1 MKIKNL
7 LKIACNALL
16 LNKKRTILTML
27 GIIIGIS
34 SVALM
39 ISLGQSS
46 TVIIN
51 NQFSGLGA
59 NLIMVSNVRKDVMG
73 VVVGTENMKNMK
85 LKDVEAI
92 RKRARHIAKA
102 TPCVTDMEQIV
113 CGSHNCPGIM
123 MGANTDYLDISNSKI
138 EKGRAFT
145 IQEEETA
152 AKVCILGQTVVK
164 SLFPNGENPVGKE
177 VRFGKMPM
185 TVIGTIAEKGKNMTG
200 DDYDDIIITPYT
212 TVQKRLLNIDY
223 IHMIMASA
231 TSEEVSADA
240 VEEVKSIML
249 QMHKIKPD
257 SDPDFEVSSL
267 SQILE
272 MIGSIMA
279 VLSAFL
285 VAIAAISLI
294 VGGIGI
300 MNIMYVTVTERTR
313 EIGLRRSLGAKN
325 KDILRQF
332 LFESAILSL
341 AGGIIGVIVGLLLSA
356 LVLFAFNMGFMVSI
370 TAVVVSFVVCATIG
384 IFFGWYPAK
393 KAAALDPIM
402 ALRYE

>member
-7 LKIACNALL
+7 IKIAWRALL
-16 LNKKRTILTML
+16 LNKKRAVLTML

-34 SVALM
+34 SVVLM
-39 ISLGQSS
+39 VSLGQSS
-46 TVIIN
+46 TVIIS
-51 NQFSGLGA
+51 NQFSGLGT

-73 VVVGTENMKNMK
+73 VMVGTENMKNMK
-85 LKDVEAI
+85 LKDVDAI
-92 RKRARHIAKA
+92 RKRARHITKV
-102 TPCVTDMEQIV
+102 TPCVTAMEQMV
-113 CGSHNCPGIM
+113 CGSHNYPGVM
-123 MGANTDYLDISNSKI
+123 MGANVDYLDISNSKI
-138 EKGRAFT
+138 DKGRAFT

-152 AKVCILGQTVVK
+152 AKVCILGQTVIK
-164 SLFPNGENPVGKE
+164 TLFPKDENPVGKE
-177 VRFGKMPM
+177 VRFGKTPM
-185 TVIGTIAEKGKNMTG
+185 LVIGTIAEKGKNMTG
-200 DDYDDIIITPYT
+200 DDYDDVIIAPYT

-231 TSEEVSADA
+231 ASEEACDDA
-240 VEEVKSIML
+240 VKETQAIMT

-257 SDPDFEVSSL
+257 GDPDFEVTSL
-267 SQILE
+267 TQMLNI
-272 MIGSIMA
+272 MGSIMA

-285 VAIAAISLI
+285 VAIAAISLV

-341 AGGIIGVIVGLLLSA
+341 AGGIIGIIVGLLLSA
-356 LVLFAFNMGFMVSI
+356 LVLFALDMGFMVSI
-370 TAVVVSFVVCATIG
+370 TAIVVSFMVCATIG

-393 KAAALDPIM
+393 KAAALDPIT

>member
-7 LKIACNALL
+7 IKIAWKALL
-16 LNKKRTILTML
+16 LNKKRALLTML

-34 SVALM
+34 SVVLM
-39 ISLGQSS
+39 VSLGQSS
-46 TVIIN
+46 TTLIR
-51 NQFSGLGA
+51 NQVAGFGT

-92 RKRARHIAKA
+92 RKRARHITQV
-102 TPCVTDMEQIV
+102 TPCVTAMEQMV

-123 MGANTDYLDISNSKI
+123 MGANVDYLAISNSKI
-138 EKGRAFT
+138 DKGRAFT
-145 IQEEETA
+145 LQEEETA
-152 AKVCILGQTVVK
+152 AKVCILGQTVIK

-185 TVIGTIAEKGKNMTG
+185 VVIGTIAEKGKNFTG
-200 DDYDDIIITPYT
+200 DDYDDIIIAPYT

-223 IHMIMASA
+223 IHMIMATT
-231 TSEEVSADA
+231 TSEEDSEVA
-240 VEEVKSIML
+240 VKEVQSIMT
-249 QMHKIKPD
+249 QMHKIK
-257 SDPDFEVSSL
+257 SDEDADFEVASL
-267 SQILE
+267 TQMLD
-272 MIGSIMA
+272 MMNSIMG

-325 KDILRQF
+325 NDILRQF
-332 LFESAILSL
+332 LFESAMLSL
-341 AGGIIGVIVGLLLSA
+341 AGGIIGIIAGLLLSV
-356 LVLFAFNMGFMVSI
+356 LVLFALGMGFMVSI
-370 TAVVVSFVVCATIG
+370 TAVAVSFIVCATIG
-384 IFFGWYPAK
+384 IFFGWYPAR
-393 KAAALDPIM
+393 KAAALDPIT
-402 ALRYE
+402 ALRFE

>member
-7 LKIACNALL
+7 LTIAWNALL
-16 LNKKRTILTML
+16 LNKKRAILTML

-34 SVALM
+34 SVVLM
-39 ISLGQSS
+39 VSIGQSS
-46 TVIIN
+46 TVIIS
-51 NQFSGLGA
+51 NQFSGLGT

-73 VVVGTENMKNMK
+73 VMVGTENMKNMK

-92 RKRARHIAKA
+92 RKRARHIAKV
-102 TPCVTDMEQIV
+102 TPCVTCMEQIV
-113 CGSHNCPGIM
+113 CGSHNWPGIM
-123 MGANTDYLDISNSKI
+123 MGASVDYFDISNSQI
-138 EKGRAFT
+138 TKGRAFT

-164 SLFPNGENPVGKE
+164 SLFPTGENPIGKE
-177 VRFGKMPM
+177 IRFGMIPM
-185 TVIGTIAEKGKNMTG
+185 KVIGTLEEKGKNMTG
-200 DDYDDIIITPYT
+200 DDYDDTVIAPYT

-231 TSEEVSADA
+231 TSEEDSEAA
-240 VEEVKSIML
+240 VKEIESIMR
-249 QMHKIKPD
+249 QTHNIKTGD
-257 SDPDFEVSSL
+257 EPDFEVNSL
-267 SQILE
+267 KEILE
-272 MIGSIMA
+272 IMGLVMA
-279 VLSAFL
+279 VFSAFL

-332 LFESAILSL
+332 LFESAMLSL
-341 AGGIIGVIVGLLLSA
+341 VGGIIGIILGLLLSA
-356 LVLFAFNMGFMVSI
+356 LILFALDMGFMVSI

-393 KAAALDPIM
+393 KAASLDPIV

>member
-1 MKIKNL
+1 
-7 LKIACNALL
+7 
-16 LNKKRTILTML
+16 
-27 GIIIGIS
+27 
-34 SVALM
+34 
-39 ISLGQSS
+39 
-46 TVIIN
+46 
-51 NQFSGLGA
+51 
-59 NLIMVSNVRKDVMG
+59 
-73 VVVGTENMKNMK
+73 
-85 LKDVEAI
+85 
-92 RKRARHIAKA
+92 
-102 TPCVTDMEQIV
+102 MEQIV
-113 CGSHNCPGIM
+113 SGSHNAPGIM
-123 MGANTDYLDISNSKI
+123 MGANVDYLDISNSKI

-145 IQEEETA
+145 LQEEETA
-152 AKVCILGQTVVK
+152 AKVCILGQTVIK

-200 DDYDDIIITPYT
+200 DDYDDIIIAPYT

-223 IHMIMASA
+223 IHMMMASA
-231 TSEEVSADA
+231 TSEEATEEA
-240 VEEVKSIML
+240 VKETNSIML
-249 QMHKIKPD
+249 QMHKFHADDDK
-257 SDPDFEVSSL
+257 PDFEVTSL
-267 SQILE
+267 TQILGI
-272 MIGSIMA
+272 MGTIMA

-325 KDILRQF
+325 NDILRQF
-332 LFESAILSL
+332 LLESAMLSL
-341 AGGIIGVIVGLLLSA
+341 SGGVIGIIVGLLLSV
-356 LVLFAFNMGFMVSI
+356 LILFALDMGFIISI

-393 KAAALDPIM
+393 KAAALDPIV

>member
-7 LKIACNALL
+7 IKIAWNALL
-16 LNKKRTILTML
+16 LNKKRAVLTML

-34 SVALM
+34 SVVLM
-39 ISLGQSS
+39 VSLGQSS
-46 TVIIN
+46 TVIIG
-51 NQFSGLGA
+51 NQFSGLGT

-85 LKDVEAI
+85 LRDVEVI
-92 RKRARHIAKA
+92 RKRARHIAKV
-102 TPCVTDMEQIV
+102 TPCVTSMEQIV

-123 MGANTDYLDISNSKI
+123 MGANVDYLDISNSKI
-138 EKGRAFT
+138 AKGRTFT
-145 IQEEETA
+145 VQEEETA
-152 AKVCILGQTVVK
+152 AKVCILGQTVIK

-200 DDYDDIIITPYT
+200 DDYDDIIIAPYT

-231 TSEEVSADA
+231 TTEEASEDA
-240 VEEVKSIML
+240 VKEINSIMT

-257 SDPDFEVSSL
+257 SDPDFEVTSL
-267 SQILE
+267 KQILE
-272 MIGSIMA
+272 MMGTIMA

-313 EIGLRRSLGAKN
+313 EIGLRRSLGARN

-332 LFESAILSL
+332 LFESAMLSL
-341 AGGIIGVIVGLLLSA
+341 AGGIIGIIVGLLLSA
-356 LVLFAFNMGFMVSI
+356 LILFVFDMGFMVSI
-370 TAVVVSFVVCATIG
+370 TAVVVSFVVCVTIG

-393 KAAALDPIM
+393 KAAALDPIT

>member
-7 LKIACNALL
+7 IKIVWNALL
-16 LNKKRTILTML
+16 LNKKRAILTML

-34 SVALM
+34 SVVLM
-39 ISLGQSS
+39 VSLGQSS
-46 TVIIN
+46 TVIIS
-51 NQFSGLGA
+51 NQFSGLGT

-73 VVVGTENMKNMK
+73 VMVGTENMKNMK

-92 RKRARHIAKA
+92 RKRAHHITKV
-102 TPCVTDMEQIV
+102 TPCVTAMEQLV
-113 CGSHNCPGIM
+113 CGSHNYPGVM
-123 MGANTDYLDISNSKI
+123 MGANVDYLDISNSKI
-138 EKGRAFT
+138 DKGRAFT

-152 AKVCILGQTVVK
+152 AKVCILGQTVIK

-185 TVIGTIAEKGKNMTG
+185 IVIGTIAEKGKNMTG
-200 DDYDDIIITPYT
+200 DDYDDVIIAPYT

-231 TSEEVSADA
+231 TTEEASEEA
-240 VEEVKSIML
+240 VKETQSIML
-249 QMHKIKPD
+249 QMHKIKSD
-257 SDPDFEVSSL
+257 GDPDFEVASL
-267 SQILE
+267 TQMLNMMST
-272 MIGSIMA
+272 IMA

-332 LFESAILSL
+332 LFESAILS
-341 AGGIIGVIVGLLLSA
+341 
-356 LVLFAFNMGFMVSI
+356 
-370 TAVVVSFVVCATIG
+370 
-384 IFFGWYPAK
+384 
-393 KAAALDPIM
+393 
-402 ALRYE
+402 

>member
-1 MKIKNL
+1 MELKNL
-7 LKIACNALL
+7 IKLAWKALL
-16 LNKKRTILTML
+16 LNKKRAMLTML

-34 SVALM
+34 SVVLM
-39 ISLGQSS
+39 VSLGQSS
-46 TVIIN
+46 TIFIK
-51 NQFSGLGA
+51 NQFSGMGT
-59 NLIMVSNVRKDVMG
+59 NLIIISNVRKDVMG
-73 VVVGTENMKNMK
+73 VMVGTENMKNMK

-92 RKRARHIAKA
+92 RKRARNISMIS
-102 TPCVTDMEQIV
+102 PCVTGMDQIV
-113 CGSHNCPGIM
+113 YGSHNYPGVM
-123 MGANTDYLDISNSKI
+123 MGGNVDYLKI
-138 EKGRAFT
+138 GNYTIAKGRSFS

-152 AKVCILGQTVVK
+152 AKVCMLGQTVINT
-164 SLFPNGENPVGKE
+164 LFPNGENPVGKE
-177 VRFGKMPM
+177 VRFGKIPM
-185 TVIGTIAEKGKNMTG
+185 TVIGVIAEKGKNMTG
-200 DDYDDIIITPYT
+200 DDYDDIIIAPYT

-231 TSEEVSADA
+231 TSEET
-240 VEEVKSIML
+240 VETALAEVETIMQ

-257 SDPDFEVSSL
+257 GDADFEVVSL
-267 SQILE
+267 KAALA
-272 MIGSIMA
+272 MLDTIMA

-285 VAIAAISLI
+285 VTIAAISLI

-332 LFESAILSL
+332 LFESAMLSL
-341 AGGIIGVIVGLLLSA
+341 TGGIIGILAGLALSA
-356 LVLFAFNMGFMVSI
+356 LILFLLDMGFMISLV
-370 TAVVVSFVVCATIG
+370 AVAVSFAVCATIG

-393 KAAALDPIM
+393 KAAALDPIT

>member
-1 MKIKNL
+1 
-7 LKIACNALL
+7 
-16 LNKKRTILTML
+16 
-27 GIIIGIS
+27 
-34 SVALM
+34 
-39 ISLGQSS
+39 
-46 TVIIN
+46 
-51 NQFSGLGA
+51 
-59 NLIMVSNVRKDVMG
+59 
-73 VVVGTENMKNMK
+73 
-85 LKDVEAI
+85 
-92 RKRARHIAKA
+92 
-102 TPCVTDMEQIV
+102 MEQIV
-113 CGSHNCPGIM
+113 CGSNNCPGIM
-123 MGANTDYLDISNSKI
+123 MGGNVDYLDISNSKI
-138 EKGRAFT
+138 VKGRAVT
-145 IQEEETA
+145 EQEEVGA

-164 SLFPNGENPVGKE
+164 TLFPNGENPVGKE

-200 DDYDDIIITPYT
+200 DDYDDIIIAPYS

-231 TSEEVSADA
+231 TSEEDTEAATKEIETV
-240 VEEVKSIML
+240 ML
-249 QMHKIKPD
+249 QMHKIKDMADADFAVD
-257 SDPDFEVSSL
+257 SLKE
-267 SQILE
+267 ILAI
-272 MIGSIMA
+272 MGAIMA

-332 LFESAILSL
+332 LFESAMLSL
-341 AGGIIGVIVGLLLSA
+341 SGGVIGILIGLLLSS
-356 LVLFAFNMGFMVSI
+356 LILFALDMGFMISI
-370 TAVVVSFVVCATIG
+370 PAVVISFVVCATIG

-393 KAAALDPIM
+393 KAAALDPIT

>member
-7 LKIACNALL
+7 IKLAWKALL
-16 LNKKRTILTML
+16 LNKKRAMLTML

-34 SVALM
+34 SVVLM
-39 ISLGQSS
+39 VSLGQSS
-46 TVIIN
+46 TVIISD
-51 NQFSGLGA
+51 QFSSLGT
-59 NLIMVSNVRKDVMG
+59 NLIIVSNVRKDVMG
-73 VVVGTENMKNMK
+73 VTLGTENMKNMK
-85 LKDVEAI
+85 VRDAEFI
-92 RKRARHIAKA
+92 RKRARHVAKVS
-102 TPCVTDMEQIV
+102 PCVTDMEQIV
-113 CGSHNCPGIM
+113 CGSRNHPGIM
-123 MGANTDYLDISNSKI
+123 MGGSVDYLEISNSKI
-138 EKGRAFT
+138 AKGRNFT
-145 IQEEETA
+145 VQEEETA
-152 AKVCILGQTVVK
+152 AKVCILGQVVVEK
-164 SLFPNGENPVGKE
+164 LFPNGENPVGKE

-200 DDYDDIIITPYT
+200 DDYDDIIIAPYT

-231 TSEEVSADA
+231 TSEEASDDA
-240 VEEVKSIML
+240 VKEVETIML
-249 QMHKIKPD
+249 QMHKTKD
-257 SDPDFEVSSL
+257 MTDADFEVASL
-267 SQILE
+267 SQMLAI
-272 MIGSIMA
+272 MGTIMA

-332 LFESAILSL
+332 LFESAMLSL
-341 AGGIIGVIVGLLLSA
+341 SGGVIGIIIGLLLSA
-356 LVLFAFNMGFMVSI
+356 LILFALGMGFMVSI
-370 TAVVVSFVVCATIG
+370 TAVVVSFAVCATIG

-393 KAAALDPIM
+393 KAAALDPIT

>member
-7 LKIACNALL
+7 IKLAWKALL
-16 LNKKRTILTML
+16 LNKKRAMLTML

-34 SVALM
+34 SVVLM
-39 ISLGQSS
+39 VSLGQSS
-46 TVIIN
+46 TVIIK
-51 NQFSGLGA
+51 NQFSGMGT
-59 NLIMVSNVRKDVMG
+59 NLIIVSNIRKDVMG
-73 VVVGTENMKNMK
+73 VTLGPENMKNMK
-85 LKDVEAI
+85 LKDTEAI
-92 RKRARHIAKA
+92 RKRARHVAKIS
-102 TPCVTDMEQIV
+102 PCVTSMEQIV
-113 CGSHNCPGIM
+113 CGSHNYPGIM
-123 MGANTDYLDISNSKI
+123 MGGSVDYLDISNSKI
-138 EKGRAFT
+138 AKGRNFT

-152 AKVCILGQTVVK
+152 AKVCILGQVVIK
-164 SLFPNGENPVGKE
+164 KLFLNGENPIGKE
-177 VRFGKMPM
+177 IRFGKMPM

-200 DDYDDIIITPYT
+200 DDYDDIIIAPYT

-223 IHMIMASA
+223 IHMMMASA
-231 TSEEVSADA
+231 TSEET
-240 VEEVKSIML
+240 VETALVEMESIMR
-249 QMHKIKPD
+249 QMHKIKPGED
-257 SDPDFEVSSL
+257 ADFEVSSL
-267 SQILE
+267 KAALSMLDA
-272 MIGSIMA
+272 IMA

-285 VAIAAISLI
+285 VAIAAISLV

-332 LFESAILSL
+332 LFESAMLSL
-341 AGGIIGVIVGLLLSA
+341 TGGVIGIIFGLLLSA
-356 LVLFAFNMGFMVSI
+356 LILFALDMGFMVSI
-370 TAVVVSFVVCATIG
+370 TAVVVSFAVCATIG

>member
-7 LKIACNALL
+7 IKIAWRALL
-16 LNKKRTILTML
+16 LNKKRALLTML

-34 SVALM
+34 SVVLM
-39 ISLGQSS
+39 VSLGQSS
-46 TVIIN
+46 TVIIS
-51 NQFSGLGA
+51 NQFSGLGT

-73 VVVGTENMKNMK
+73 IMIGTENMKNMK
-85 LKDVEAI
+85 LKDAEAI
-92 RKRARHIAKA
+92 RKRARHIAKV
-102 TPCVTDMEQIV
+102 TPCVTSMEQIV
-113 CGSHNCPGIM
+113 CGSHNAPGIM
-123 MGANTDYLDISNSKI
+123 MGANVDYLDISNSKI
-138 EKGRAFT
+138 EKGRTFT

-152 AKVCILGQTVVK
+152 AKVCILGQTVIK
-164 SLFPNGENPVGKE
+164 TLFPNGENPIGKE

-185 TVIGTIAEKGKNMTG
+185 TVIGTIAKKGKNMTG
-200 DDYDDIIITPYT
+200 DDYDDIIIAPYT

-231 TSEEVSADA
+231 TSEEDTEAA
-240 VEEVKSIML
+240 VKETKSIMQ
-249 QMHKIKPD
+249 QMHKFKD
-257 SDPDFEVSSL
+257 SDEPDFEVTSL
-267 SQILE
+267 TQMLE
-272 MIGSIMA
+272 IMRAIMA

-325 KDILRQF
+325 NDILRQF

-341 AGGIIGVIVGLLLSA
+341 SGGIIGIILGLLLSV
-356 LVLFAFNMGFMVSI
+356 LILFALGMGFIISI
-370 TAVVVSFVVCATIG
+370 IAVVISFVVCASIG

-393 KAAALDPIM
+393 KAAALDPIV

>member
-7 LKIACNALL
+7 LKIAWNALL
-16 LNKKRTILTML
+16 LNKKRAILTML

-39 ISLGQSS
+39 VSLGQSS

-51 NQFSGLGA
+51 NQFSGLGV
-59 NLIMVSNVRKDVMG
+59 NLIIVSNVRKDVMG

-92 RKRARHIAKA
+92 RKRAHHISKV
-102 TPCVTDMEQIV
+102 TPCVTAMEQMV
-113 CGSHNCPGIM
+113 CGPHNCPGVM
-123 MGANTDYLDISNSKI
+123 MGANVDYLDISNSRI

-145 IQEEETA
+145 MQEEETA
-152 AKVCILGQTVVK
+152 AKVCILGQTVIK

-177 VRFGKMPM
+177 VRFGKTPM

-200 DDYDDIIITPYT
+200 DDYDDVIIAPYT

-231 TSEEVSADA
+231 TTEEASEDA
-240 VEEVKSIML
+240 VKEIESIML
-249 QMHKIKPD
+249 QMHKIKSG
-257 SDPDFEVSSL
+257 SDPDFEVASL
-267 SQILE
+267 TQMLD
-272 MIGSIMA
+272 MLGTIMT

-325 KDILRQF
+325 EDILRQF
-332 LFESAILSL
+332 LFESIILSL
-341 AGGIIGVIVGLLLSA
+341 AGGVIGVIAGLLLSA
-356 LVLFAFNMGFMVSI
+356 LTLFVFDMGFMFSI
-370 TAVVVSFVVCATIG
+370 TAVVVSFIVCAAIG

-393 KAAALDPIM
+393 KAAALDPIT

>member
-7 LKIACNALL
+7 IKLAWNALM
-16 LNKKRTILTML
+16 LNKKRALLTML

-34 SVALM
+34 SVVLM
-39 ISLGQSS
+39 VSLGQSS
-46 TVIIN
+46 TAIITD
-51 NQFSGLGA
+51 QFSGLGT
-59 NLIMVSNVRKDVMG
+59 NMIMVSNVRKDVMG
-73 VVVGTENMKNMK
+73 VQLGTENMKNIK
-85 LKDVEAI
+85 LRDVEAI
-92 RKRARHIAKA
+92 RKRARHVAKV
-102 TPCVTDMEQIV
+102 TPCITAMEQIV
-113 CGSHNCPGIM
+113 CGSNNCPGIM
-123 MGANTDYLDISNSKI
+123 MGGNVDYLDISNSKI
-138 EKGRAFT
+138 DKGRAFT
-145 IQEEETA
+145 EQEEASA

-164 SLFPNGENPVGKE
+164 TLFPNGENPVGKE

-200 DDYDDIIITPYT
+200 DDYDDIIIAPYF

-231 TSEEVSADA
+231 TSEEDSKAA
-240 VEEVKSIML
+240 TKEIETIML
-249 QMHKIKPD
+249 QMHKIKDMTDADFAVD
-257 SDPDFEVSSL
+257 SL
-267 SQILE
+267 KQILE
-272 MIGSIMA
+272 MMGTIMA

-294 VGGIGI
+294 VGGVGI

-325 KDILRQF
+325 KDILKQF
-332 LFESAILSL
+332 LFESAILSIT
-341 AGGIIGVIVGLLLSA
+341 GGVIGIIIGLLLSA
-356 LVLFAFNMGFMVSI
+356 LILLALGMGFMVSI

-384 IFFGWYPAK
+384 IFFGWYPAQ
-393 KAAALDPIM
+393 KAAALDPIT

>member
-7 LKIACNALL
+7 IKIAWRALL
-16 LNKKRTILTML
+16 LNKKRAVLTML

-34 SVALM
+34 SVVLM
-39 ISLGQSS
+39 VSLGQSS
-46 TVIIN
+46 TVIIS
-51 NQFSGLGA
+51 NQFSGLGT

-73 VVVGTENMKNMK
+73 VMVGTENMKNMK

-92 RKRARHIAKA
+92 RKRARHITKV
-102 TPCVTDMEQIV
+102 TPCVTAMEQLV
-113 CGSHNCPGIM
+113 CGSHNYPGVM
-123 MGANTDYLDISNSKI
+123 MGANVDYLDISNSKI
-138 EKGRAFT
+138 DKGRAFT

-152 AKVCILGQTVVK
+152 AKVCILGQTVIK
-164 SLFPNGENPVGKE
+164 TLFPNGENPVGKE
-177 VRFGKMPM
+177 VRFGKTPM
-185 TVIGTIAEKGKNMTG
+185 LVIGTIAEKGKNMTG
-200 DDYDDIIITPYT
+200 DDYDDVIIAPYT

-231 TSEEVSADA
+231 ASEEACEDA
-240 VEEVKSIML
+240 VAETQAIMM
-249 QMHKIKPD
+249 QMHKIKSD
-257 SDPDFEVSSL
+257 GDPDFEVASL
-267 SQILE
+267 TQMLNI
-272 MIGSIMA
+272 MGAIMA

-341 AGGIIGVIVGLLLSA
+341 AGGIIGIIVGLLLSA
-356 LVLFAFNMGFMVSI
+356 LVLLALDMGFMVSI
-370 TAVVVSFVVCATIG
+370 TAVVVSFIVCATIG

-393 KAAALDPIM
+393 KAAALDPIT

>member
-1 MKIKNL
+1 MKITNL
-7 LKIACNALL
+7 IKIAWKALL
-16 LNKKRTILTML
+16 LNKKRAMLTML

-34 SVALM
+34 SVVLM
-39 ISLGQSS
+39 VSIGQSS
-46 TVIIN
+46 TTIIS
-51 NQFSGLGA
+51 NQFSGLGT

-73 VVVGTENMKNMK
+73 VTLGTENMKNMK
-85 LKDVEAI
+85 LKDVDAI
-92 RKRARHIAKA
+92 RKRARHITKV
-102 TPCVTDMEQIV
+102 TPCVTAMEQIV
-113 CGSHNCPGIM
+113 SGSRNCPGIM
-123 MGANTDYLDISNSKI
+123 MGANIDYLDISNSKI
-138 EKGRAFT
+138 EKGRVFT

-152 AKVCILGQTVVK
+152 AKVCLLGQTVIK
-164 SLFPNGENPVGKE
+164 TLFPNGENPVGKE

-200 DDYDDIIITPYT
+200 DDYDDIIIAPYT

-231 TSEEVSADA
+231 TSEEDSEVA

-249 QMHKIKPD
+249 QTHKIKSD
-257 SDPDFEVSSL
+257 GDPDFEVNSL
-267 SQILE
+267 TQMLNI
-272 MIGSIMA
+272 MGTIMA
-279 VLSAFL
+279 ILSAFL

-332 LFESAILSL
+332 LLESAMLSL
-341 AGGIIGVIVGLLLSA
+341 AGGIIGIIVGLLLSA
-356 LVLFAFNMGFMVSI
+356 LVLFAFEMGFMVSI
-370 TAVVVSFVVCATIG
+370 TAVVVSFIVCATIG

-393 KAAALDPIM
+393 KAAALDPIT

>member
-1 MKIKNL
+1 MKITNL
-7 LKIACNALL
+7 IKLAWKALL
-16 LNKKRTILTML
+16 LNKKRAVLTML

-34 SVALM
+34 SVVLM
-39 ISLGQSS
+39 VSLGQSS
-46 TVIIN
+46 TVIIS
-51 NQFSGLGA
+51 NQFSSLGT
-59 NLIMVSNVRKDVMG
+59 NLILVNNVSKDLMG
-73 VVVGTENMKNMK
+73 VALGPENLKNMK
-85 LKDVEAI
+85 VRDVEAI
-92 RKRARHIAKA
+92 RKRARHIAKVS
-102 TPCVTDMEQIV
+102 PCVSSMEQIV
-113 CGSHNCPGIM
+113 CGSHNHPGVM
-123 MGANTDYLDISNSKI
+123 MGGSVDYLDIANFKI
-138 EKGRAFT
+138 AAGRNFT

-152 AKVCILGQTVVK
+152 AKVCILGQVVIK
-164 SLFPNGENPVGKE
+164 KLFPNGENPVGKQ

-185 TVIGTIAEKGKNMTG
+185 TVIGTIVEKGKNMTG
-200 DDYDDIIITPYT
+200 DDYDDVIIAPYT

-231 TSEEVSADA
+231 TSEEDSEDAVREVEAIMRQTHKTKDMADA
-240 VEEVKSIML
+240 
-249 QMHKIKPD
+249 
-257 SDPDFEVSSL
+257 DFEVGSL
-267 SQILE
+267 SQMLA
-272 MIGSIMA
+272 IMGTVTS

-332 LFESAILSL
+332 LFESAILSIT
-341 AGGIIGVIVGLLLSA
+341 GGVIGILIGLSLSA
-356 LVLFAFNMGFMVSI
+356 VILFALGMGFVVSL
-370 TAVVVSFVVCATIG
+370 TAVVVSFSVCATIG

-393 KAAALDPIM
+393 KAAALDPIT

>member
-1 MKIKNL
+1 
-7 LKIACNALL
+7 
-16 LNKKRTILTML
+16 
-27 GIIIGIS
+27 
-34 SVALM
+34 
-39 ISLGQSS
+39 
-46 TVIIN
+46 VI
-51 NQFSGLGA
+51 
-59 NLIMVSNVRKDVMG
+59 
-73 VVVGTENMKNMK
+73 
-85 LKDVEAI
+85 
-92 RKRARHIAKA
+92 
-102 TPCVTDMEQIV
+102 
-113 CGSHNCPGIM
+113 
-123 MGANTDYLDISNSKI
+123 
-138 EKGRAFT
+138 
-145 IQEEETA
+145 
-152 AKVCILGQTVVK
+152 K

-185 TVIGTIAEKGKNMTG
+185 IVIGTIAEKGKNMTG
-200 DDYDDIIITPYT
+200 DDYDDVIIAPYT

-231 TSEEVSADA
+231 TTEEVSEEA
-240 VEEVKSIML
+240 VKETQSIML
-249 QMHKIKPD
+249 QMHKIKSD
-257 SDPDFEVSSL
+257 GDPDFEVVSL
-267 SQILE
+267 TQMLNMMST
-272 MIGSIMA
+272 IMA

-341 AGGIIGVIVGLLLSA
+341 AGGIIGILVGLLLSA
-356 LVLFAFNMGFMVSI
+356 LVLFALDMGFMVSI
-370 TAVVVSFVVCATIG
+370 TAIVVSFIVCATIG

-393 KAAALDPIM
+393 KAAALDPIT

>member
-1 MKIKNL
+1 
-7 LKIACNALL
+7 
-16 LNKKRTILTML
+16 
-27 GIIIGIS
+27 
-34 SVALM
+34 
-39 ISLGQSS
+39 
-46 TVIIN
+46 
-51 NQFSGLGA
+51 
-59 NLIMVSNVRKDVMG
+59 
-73 VVVGTENMKNMK
+73 
-85 LKDVEAI
+85 
-92 RKRARHIAKA
+92 
-102 TPCVTDMEQIV
+102 
-113 CGSHNCPGIM
+113 
-123 MGANTDYLDISNSKI
+123 LDISNSKI
-138 EKGRAFT
+138 DKGRAFT

-152 AKVCILGQTVVK
+152 AKVCILGQTMVK

-185 TVIGTIAEKGKNMTG
+185 IVIGTIAEKGKNMTG
-200 DDYDDIIITPYT
+200 DDYDDIIVAPYT

-231 TSEEVSADA
+231 TTEEASEEA
-240 VEEVKSIML
+240 VKETQSIML
-249 QMHKIKPD
+249 QMHKIKSD
-257 SDPDFEVSSL
+257 GDPDFEVASL
-267 SQILE
+267 TQMLNMMST
-272 MIGSIMA
+272 IMA

-332 LFESAILSL
+332 LIESAILSL
-341 AGGIIGVIVGLLLSA
+341 AGGIIGIIVGLLLSA
-356 LVLFAFNMGFMVSI
+356 LVLFAFDMGFMVSI
-370 TAVVVSFVVCATIG
+370 TAVVVSFIVCATIG

-393 KAAALDPIM
+393 KAAALDPIT

>member
-7 LKIACNALL
+7 IKIAWKALL
-16 LNKKRTILTML
+16 LNKKRAILTML

-34 SVALM
+34 SVVLM
-39 ISLGQSS
+39 VSLGQSS
-46 TVIIN
+46 TVIIS
-51 NQFSGLGA
+51 NQFSGLGT

-73 VVVGTENMKNMK
+73 VTVGTENMKNMK

-92 RKRARHIAKA
+92 RKRAHHITKV
-102 TPCVTDMEQIV
+102 TPCVTAMEQIV
-113 CGSHNCPGIM
+113 CGSHNYPGVM
-123 MGANTDYLDISNSKI
+123 MGANVDYLDISNSKI
-138 EKGRAFT
+138 DKGRAFT

-152 AKVCILGQTVVK
+152 AKVCILGQTVIK

-185 TVIGTIAEKGKNMTG
+185 TVIGTIVEKGKNMTG
-200 DDYDDIIITPYT
+200 DDYDDVIIAPYT

-231 TSEEVSADA
+231 TSEEASEDA
-240 VEEVKSIML
+240 VKETQSIMQ
-249 QMHKIKPD
+249 QMHKIKSD
-257 SDPDFEVSSL
+257 SDPDFEVASL
-267 SQILE
+267 TQMLT
-272 MIGSIMA
+272 MMNTIMA

-285 VAIAAISLI
+285 VAIAAISLV

-341 AGGIIGVIVGLLLSA
+341 AGGIIGIIVGLLLSA
-356 LVLFAFNMGFMVSI
+356 LVLFAFDMGFMVSI
-370 TAVVVSFVVCATIG
+370 TAVVVSFIVCATIG

-393 KAAALDPIM
+393 KAAALDPIT